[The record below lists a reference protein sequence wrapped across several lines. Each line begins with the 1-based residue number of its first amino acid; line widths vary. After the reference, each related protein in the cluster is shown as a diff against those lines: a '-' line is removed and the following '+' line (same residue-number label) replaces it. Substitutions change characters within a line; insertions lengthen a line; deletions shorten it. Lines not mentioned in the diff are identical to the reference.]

1 MGHVTKVVVQAP
13 TPAVSSNG
21 TPDSQSVASERP
33 GTNED
38 NAGGVIHW
46 LYRDLKGQLQGP
58 FTSEKMAAWH
68 SRGMLPLDLDVRRSR
83 DTTFAK
89 IHDYFPQPRTAF
101 VSAPVDPPKTVR
113 QAPSKGN
120 GNTPSSK
127 AKEQVL
133 VLNPLAIRFAQ
144 PRINNFF
151 AKPDGR
157 EVLDTIKELKIEPF
171 VLDDSDSEDSFGRD
185 DLFIRAPFPVIEVVQ
200 FRAKL
205 RDEDGSTVKDEV
217 TGIQR
222 HGEERWFTLDNRRL
236 YCLQRAAIKAWPSL
250 CYAAVKVVDSL
261 DSTSKVLR
269 KFRTT
274 SDGTSVRIGSSQD
287 VFENLPEWSWRDS
300 LPKSECTER
309 VKSALSSVEIEE
321 LRSEPRRA
329 FVSVQVRRDLKGS
342 GASEVRRSLQ
352 GGAYCYPGVTP
363 GSVLAQQ
370 MGMMQRQAYVA
381 QAMAASYHYAAL
393 NARYYAGSAYPW

>member
-1 MGHVTKVVVQAP
+1 
-13 TPAVSSNG
+13 
-21 TPDSQSVASERP
+21 
-33 GTNED
+33 
-38 NAGGVIHW
+38 
-46 LYRDLKGQLQGP
+46 
-58 FTSEKMAAWH
+58 MAAWH
-68 SRGMLPLDLDVRRSR
+68 SHGMLPLDLAVRRST
-83 DTTFAK
+83 DTIFAK
-89 IHDYFPQPRTAF
+89 IHDYFPQPRRPF
-101 VSAPVDPPKTVR
+101 VSAPVEPPKTVT
-113 QAPSKGN
+113 QGPSKAN
-120 GNTPSSK
+120 GKASSSK
-127 AKEQVL
+127 AKQPVL

-157 EVLDTIKELKIEPF
+157 EVLDTIKELKVERF
-171 VLDDSDSEDSFGRD
+171 VQDDTGSSDSFGRD
-185 DLFIRAPFPVIEVVQ
+185 DLFIRAPFPVIEVIQ

-236 YCLQRAAIKAWPSL
+236 YCLQRAAIKAWPLL
-250 CYAAVKVVDSL
+250 CYAEVKVVDSL

-274 SDGTSVRIGSSQD
+274 SEGTSVRVGSSQD
-287 VFENLPEWSWRDS
+287 NIENLPEWSWRDS

-329 FVSVQVRRDLKGS
+329 FVSVQVRRDVKGS
-342 GASEVRRSLQ
+342 VAPEVRRSLQ
-352 GGAYCYPGVTP
+352 GGAYCYPGITP
-363 GSVLAQQ
+363 GSALAQQ
-370 MGMMQRQAYVA
+370 MGVMQRQAYVA

-393 NARYYAGSAYPW
+393 NARYYGGSPYPW